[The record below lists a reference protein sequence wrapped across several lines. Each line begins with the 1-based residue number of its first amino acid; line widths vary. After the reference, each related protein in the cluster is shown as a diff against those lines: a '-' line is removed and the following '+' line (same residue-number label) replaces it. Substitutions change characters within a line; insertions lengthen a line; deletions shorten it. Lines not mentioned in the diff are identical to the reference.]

1 MMITRIKS
9 AYKLDFTTNLCYNT
23 IMTSMIYTKNS
34 SGAIRRLQRKKPTK
48 SYLSALIDHIKFL
61 KTLGFK
67 FDSKGKM
74 KRQYKKSAPLAH
86 SVEQLICNQQ
96 VVCSNRTRGTTLQ
109 GSSTIQSDNWRLQ
122 ESKKFTIAPA
132 YNKGGYQ
139 VISSNNIKDIGR

>member
-1 MMITRIKS
+1 MTR
-9 AYKLDFTTNLCYNT
+9 
-23 IMTSMIYTKNS
+23 MIYTKDT
-34 SGAIRRLQRKKPTK
+34 SGAIRRLRNKKPTK
-48 SYLSALIDHIKFL
+48 GYITALIDHIKFL

-96 VVCSNRTRGTTLQ
+96 VVCSNRTRGTTTLA
-109 GSSTIQSDNWRLQ
+109 DDWRLR
-122 ESKKFTIAPA
+122 EGRKFTIAPA

-139 VISSNNIKDIGR
+139 VISPDNIKDIGK